1 MIGRMIDS
9 MISAVSP
16 VHALRRMQARR
27 VLRSY
32 AAAEPSRTSTGRN
45 PKNQSADQEA
55 LGPYGADAAR
65 AWARDLVRN
74 NAYAWGV
81 VDSIVSNVIGSG
93 IKALSALESPDG
105 SDMAEINERRDKIW
119 SYWCEVCESNNQ
131 YTFEEMQAI
140 CMREMVE
147 AGEVLIRY
155 IKTPELNYRGIR
167 RPVPLAIEIIEVDRL
182 AGDKDTYTARMTK
195 NGGNRI
201 VRGVE
206 IDDLGRPVAYWI
218 YKDHPSQPYT
228 FNRTPVRVPANEIRH
243 LFRKDRVGQTRG
255 ITWFAPALAW
265 MRDLG
270 TYVDNEMTASAISSC
285 FTVAIKTDTPMGSL
299 GSPDGLR
306 STDDAGNSFEN
317 IQPGL
322 IMRLKS
328 NEDVVG
334 INPGRPNS
342 GAEPWIQLIL
352 RSIAV
357 GTGLSYEVVARDY
370 SQTSYSSSRTS
381 QLEDRRRFRTWQ
393 NYVINNLCQP
403 TWDAFNDAAAIA
415 GTTGFPTSQE
425 LYADRRASAPVDW
438 QTPQWE
444 WVDPSVEQQANESSL
459 NSFTNTYANVLGSR
473 GMNYRYV
480 FNQIAKE
487 KRMLKSLD
495 LMTPT
500 ERQLEISAA
509 QSGNSS
515 SPNPAASTEST
526 NPSAQTSSG
535 SGEMMGLSTLQFNRN
550 RKAILKT
557 LEDLASGA
565 ITEAAARVFLSSIG
579 INDQNVQ
586 LLIQDAQDGSV
597 DTPIEENAD
606 AV

>member
-1 MIGRMIDS
+1 MISRLIDS
-9 MISAVSP
+9 MIGAISP
-16 VHALRRMQARR
+16 VSQLRRMQARK

-32 AAAEPSRTSTGRN
+32 AMGEPSRTSNGRN

-55 LGPYGADAAR
+55 LGPFGADAGR

-81 VDSIVSNVIGSG
+81 VDSIVSNVVGSG
-93 IKALSALESPDG
+93 IGALSILEGPDG
-105 SDMAEINERRDKIW
+105 EDLATINEKRDKIW
-119 SYWCEVCESNNQ
+119 SYWCEVCEINNQ
-131 YTFEEMQAI
+131 YTFAEIQAI

-155 IKTPELNYRGIR
+155 IKTPELTYRGIK

-195 NGGNRI
+195 EGGNRI

-243 LFRKDRVGQTRG
+243 LFRRDRVGQTRG
-255 ITWFAPALAW
+255 ITWFAPALNW

-285 FTVAIKTDTPMGSL
+285 FTVAIKTDHPMGTL
-299 GSPDGLR
+299 GSPDGQR
-306 STDDAGNSFEN
+306 STDEAGNAFEN

-342 GAEPWIQLIL
+342 GSEPWIQLIL

-393 NYVINNLCQP
+393 NYLINNLCQP
-403 TWDAFNDAAAIA
+403 TWDAFTDAAAIA
-415 GTTGFPTSQE
+415 GIDGFPTSQQ
-425 LYADRRASAPVDW
+425 LDADRRAFAPVDW
-438 QTPQWE
+438 QTQQWE

-473 GMNYRYV
+473 GMNYRSV
-480 FNQIAKE
+480 FYQIAKE
-487 KRMLKSLD
+487 KRMLKSLN

-500 ERQLEISAA
+500 EQQLAISAA
-509 QSGNSS
+509 QSGG
-515 SPNPAASTEST
+515 AVAETQASD
-526 NPSAQTSSG
+526 PSAPSSA

-557 LEDLASGA
+557 LEDLASGS
-565 ITEAAARVFLSSIG
+565 ITETAAKVFLSSIG
-579 INDQNVQ
+579 INEQNAQALIDDAKDGSIDSVEGDQN
-586 LLIQDAQDGSV
+586 
-597 DTPIEENAD
+597 